1 MVLRVESISQLK
13 QKNNKNVM
21 SKSTKSVTP
30 FTIKKGTFDLNE
42 YNKSYSNSPLHSY
55 IDENLKELRSQ
66 LTIKDDVVGYV
77 MDDMY
82 DTSDIRNMDDVETY
96 YIVGEKDDFNVCD
109 IRKPFLGRVITGV
122 LVHNFNEYLSETL
135 YNLGNE
141 KHQKLCDSL
150 NIVYEGVER
159 GNIHK
164 CYRLVDTLYWEYNED
179 ESLES
184 HSDVRG
190 KLIDGWKES
199 TYYKDW
205 LEYVYTKVKQKFDIT
220 KEFAEGLLLGDYL
233 THKKKVFEGTFS
245 RDYESLLER
254 YLRDKK
260 EITDLETYLNTL

>member
-42 YNKSYSNSPLHSY
+42 YNKSYSNSPLYSY

-82 DTSDIRNMDDVETY
+82 DTSDIRNMDVVETY

-109 IRKPFLGRVITGV
+109 IRKPMLGRMISSV
-122 LVHNFNEYLSETL
+122 LLQKFNQYLSETL

-141 KHQKLCDSL
+141 EHQKLCDSL
-150 NIVYEGVER
+150 DIVYG
-159 GNIHK
+159 GGGNNIHK
-164 CYRLVDTLYWEYNED
+164 CYRLVDTLYWEYNND

-184 HSDVRG
+184 HSDVRS
-190 KLIDGWKES
+190 KLMDGWKES
-199 TYYKDW
+199 TLYKDW
-205 LEYVYTKVKQKFDIT
+205 LEYVYHKVKEKYDIT
-220 KEFAEGLLLGDYL
+220 KEFGEGLLLTDYL
-233 THKKKVFEGTFS
+233 KHKKEVFAGTFS

-260 EITDLETYLNTL
+260 EISDLETYLETL